1 MEKNEKIVF
10 ETEEGDIDFYVLE
23 QTMIAGTNYILVTD
37 DMESENGSFLILK
50 EGKAKDIPDTDIPA
64 DMEDIATYSVIEDDN
79 ELKAVVKVFDELLED
94 IDLEV

>member
-10 ETEEGDIDFYVLE
+10 ETEEGDIDFFVLE

-37 DMESENGSFLILK
+37 DMESENGSFLVLK
-50 EGKAKDIPDTDIPA
+50 EGKAGDVKETDVPA
-64 DMEDIATYSVIEDDN
+64 DMEDIVTYGIIEDEN
-79 ELKAVVKVFDELLED
+79 ELKAVVKVFNELLED

>member
-10 ETEEGDIDFYVLE
+10 ETEEGDVDFYVLE

-37 DMESENGSFLILK
+37 DLSSEEGSFLIRK
-50 EGKAKDIPDTDIPA
+50 EEKITNS
-64 DMEDIATYSVIEDDN
+64 EYEEIATYGVIEDEN
-79 ELKAVVKVFDELLED
+79 ELKAVIKVFDELLED

>member
-10 ETEEGDIDFYVLE
+10 ETEEGDVDFYVLE
-23 QTMIAGTNYILVTD
+23 QTMIAGTNYIIVTD
-37 DMESENGSFLILK
+37 DMESEDGSFLILK
-50 EGKAKDIPDTDIPA
+50 EEKINNPEND
-64 DMEDIATYSVIEDDN
+64 EEIATYGVIEDEN

>member
-10 ETEEGDIDFYVLE
+10 ETEEGDVDFYVLE

-37 DMESENGSFLILK
+37 DLSSEEGSFLILK
-50 EGKAKDIPDTDIPA
+50 EEKITNS
-64 DMEDIATYSVIEDDN
+64 EDEEIATYRVIEDEN
-79 ELKAVVKVFDELLED
+79 ELKAVIKVFDELLED

>member
-10 ETEEGDIDFYVLE
+10 ETEEGDVDFYVLE
-23 QTMIAGTNYILVTD
+23 QTMIAGTNYIIVTD
-37 DMESENGSFLILK
+37 DMESEDGSFLILK
-50 EGKAKDIPDTDIPA
+50 EEKLNNPENDEEIS
-64 DMEDIATYSVIEDDN
+64 TYGVIEDEN

>member
-10 ETEEGDIDFYVLE
+10 ETEEGDVDFYVLE

-37 DMESENGSFLILK
+37 DISSEEGSFLILK
-50 EGKAKDIPDTDIPA
+50 EEIITNS
-64 DMEDIATYSVIEDDN
+64 EDEEIATYGVIEDEN
-79 ELKAVVKVFDELLED
+79 ELKAVIKVFDELLED

>member
-10 ETEEGDIDFYVLE
+10 ETEEGDVDFYVLE

-37 DMESENGSFLILK
+37 DLSSEEGSFLILK
-50 EGKAKDIPDTDIPA
+50 EEKITNS
-64 DMEDIATYSVIEDDN
+64 EDEEIATYGVIEDEN
-79 ELKAVVKVFDELLED
+79 ELKAVIKVFDELLED

>member
-1 MEKNEKIVF
+1 MEKNEKLVF

-37 DMESENGSFLILK
+37 DLESEEGSFLILK
-50 EGKAKDIPDTDIPA
+50 EGKAEG
-64 DMEDIATYSVIEDDN
+64 MEDIATYGVIEDEN
-79 ELKAVVKVFDELLED
+79 ELKAVIKVFDELLED

>member
-10 ETEEGDIDFYVLE
+10 ETEEGDVDFYVLE

-37 DMESENGSFLILK
+37 DLSSEEGSFLILK
-50 EGKAKDIPDTDIPA
+50 EEKITNSQD
-64 DMEDIATYSVIEDDN
+64 EEIATYGVIEDEN
-79 ELKAVVKVFDELLED
+79 ELKAVIKVFDELLED

>member
-1 MEKNEKIVF
+1 MEKNEKLVF

-23 QTMIAGTNYILVTD
+23 QTMIAGVNYILVTD
-37 DMESENGSFLILK
+37 DMESEEGSFLILK
-50 EGKAKDIPDTDIPA
+50 EGKIENPDSK
-64 DMEDIATYSVIEDDN
+64 EEIATYGVIEDEN

>member
-10 ETEEGDIDFYVLE
+10 ETEEGDVDFYVLE
-23 QTMIAGTNYILVTD
+23 QTMIAGTNYIIVTD
-37 DMESENGSFLILK
+37 DMESEDGSFLILK
-50 EGKAKDIPDTDIPA
+50 EEKTLNSEND
-64 DMEDIATYSVIEDDN
+64 EEIATYGVIDDEN